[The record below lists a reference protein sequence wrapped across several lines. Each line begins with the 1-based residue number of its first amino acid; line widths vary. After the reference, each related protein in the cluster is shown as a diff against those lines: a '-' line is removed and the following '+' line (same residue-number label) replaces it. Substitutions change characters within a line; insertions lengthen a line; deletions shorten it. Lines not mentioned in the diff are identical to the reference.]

1 MASSLRLI
9 RAAVLAALLASL
21 PAAAAGAST
30 ELETVVRVEL
40 DLPASN
46 GLRAHLETSEDEDVT
61 LTIWRRGHGVAEE
74 VVYEVPGEVDEAG
87 LRVSFGRRGSIDVA
101 FTPTATLDATE
112 VSPGCTGAPRTLR
125 EGVFAGTIAFAGER
139 GYVRIEAP
147 QAEGS
152 MSVFPHWQCPEEDG
166 LNPFEPIPGV
176 LQLSARPASGERES
190 ASLHA
195 QSRGCSCFFGAG
207 VHHRHSGGRSIFYGA
222 QLERRERMGI
232 VRTTAALGPASA
244 FDYDHEAG
252 SATLDPPPP
261 LKGHAAFRA
270 RDRRG
275 RALWRS
281 TIRVPLLGAA
291 ALKTDGSGFGVGLYP
306 EYQFD

>member
-1 MASSLRLI
+1 MASSPRLV
-9 RAAVLAALLASL
+9 RAALLAALLASF

-40 DLPASN
+40 DLAASD
-46 GLRAHLETSEDEDVT
+46 GLHAHLETSEDEDVT
-61 LTIWRRGHGVAEE
+61 LVISRREHGVAEE

-87 LRVSFGRRGSIDVA
+87 LRVSFGRLGSIDVA
-101 FTPTATLDATE
+101 FTPTAILDATE

-147 QAEGS
+147 QVEGS

-166 LNPFEPIPGV
+166 LNPFEPIPGAP
-176 LQLSARPASGERES
+176 QLSARPVGGERES
-190 ASLHA
+190 ASLYA
-195 QSRGCSCFFGAG
+195 QSRSCSCFFAAG

-222 QLERRERMGI
+222 QLERRERMRI
-232 VRTTAALGPASA
+232 VRTTSALGPASA

-261 LKGHAAFRA
+261 LKGRAAFRES
-270 RDRRG
+270 RDRR

-291 ALKTDGSGFGVGLYP
+291 PLKTGSGFGAGLYP

>member
-1 MASSLRLI
+1 MASFSCLV
-9 RAAVLAALLASL
+9 RAAVLAALLASF
-21 PAAAAGAST
+21 PAAAGAST

-46 GLRAHLETSEDEDVT
+46 GLHAHLETSEDEDVT
-61 LTIWRRGHGVAEE
+61 LVIWRREHGVAEG

-87 LRVSFGRRGSIDVA
+87 LRVSFGRLGSIDVA

-152 MSVFPHWQCPEEDG
+152 MSVFPHWQCPEEDS

-176 LQLSARPASGERES
+176 PQLSARPAGGERES
-190 ASLHA
+190 ASLYA
-195 QSRGCSCFFGAG
+195 QSRACSCFFAAG
-207 VHHRHSGGRSIFYGA
+207 VHHRHSSGRSIFYGTRF
-222 QLERRERMGI
+222 ERRERMGI

-244 FDYDHEAG
+244 FDYDHEVG

-261 LKGHAAFRA
+261 FKGHAAFRA
-270 RDRRG
+270 RERG

-291 ALKTDGSGFGVGLYP
+291 PLKTDGSGFVAGLYP
-306 EYQFD
+306 EYHFD